1 MSLCK
6 VFCGA
11 LGLFA
16 AGVMVGVL
24 FAPEKGE
31 VTRKRIAETTAD
43 IADEINSRAD
53 DLKENVT
60 ETIDTVKD
68 EADRLKRKLK
78 R

>member
-1 MSLCK
+1 MNSCK

-11 LGLFA
+11 LGLFS
-16 AGVMVGVL
+16 AGVIVGVL

-31 VTRKRIAETTAD
+31 VTRKRIAESTAD

-53 DLKENVT
+53 DLMENVT